1 MNTMDPFTDIFAFI
15 SNNDTNFFKDGN
27 MESKK
32 QSLSK
37 NNQAF
42 PYGLF
47 WKVVTIDHWEIF

>member
-47 WKVVTIDHWEIF
+47 

>member
-37 NNQAF
+37 KKSSF
-42 PYGLF
+42 SIWSILKGR
-47 WKVVTIDHWEIF
+47 DH